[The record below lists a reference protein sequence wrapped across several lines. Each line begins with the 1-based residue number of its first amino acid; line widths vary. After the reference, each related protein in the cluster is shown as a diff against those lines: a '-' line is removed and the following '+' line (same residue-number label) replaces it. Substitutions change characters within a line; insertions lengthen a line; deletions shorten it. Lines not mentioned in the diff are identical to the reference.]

1 MIDFIEG
8 TVEGKAPGE
17 LVLCAGGVGFLL
29 LCSNSTLAQAPA
41 RGEKWR
47 CYTVL
52 NVRED
57 AMELFGFATRQ
68 ERGMFRRLCQV
79 TGVGAKTALGCS
91 PLWLC
96 AICPSPSSRAMW
108 RRSPVR
114 RALAKR
120 PRSACAGIEG

>member
-52 NVRED
+52 NVARMRWSSLALQPGRSVECSG
-57 AMELFGFATRQ
+57 GFAR
-68 ERGMFRRLCQV
+68 
-79 TGVGAKTALGCS
+79 
-91 PLWLC
+91 
-96 AICPSPSSRAMW
+96 
-108 RRSPVR
+108 
-114 RALAKR
+114 
-120 PRSACAGIEG
+120 